1 MSDWRS
7 QWKGSVLDDALWFAI
22 GDLPRQEDPLSEAKL
37 RAVRKKE
44 NAVDDA
50 VQALMAQVEED
61 TIEACAK
68 IADEQARIAGEKLK
82 AAISKG
88 DVEYEGFRGMGIA
101 AYDIARLIRSRLK
114 ETP

>member
-1 MSDWRS
+1 VSDWREI
-7 QWKGSVLDDALWFAI
+7 WRDSVLADALWVAI
-22 GDLPRQEDPLSEAKL
+22 TNLEDGINDGRSDRKL
-37 RAVRKKE
+37 AD
-44 NAVDDA
+44 AVDDA